1 MILIKLALLHK
12 NCIVPH
18 KLKFYLISRCI
29 SQFFPSE
36 AGNARDSIL
45 SSISSSDSL
54 CGFSLSVLWGQVNF
68 FMVAGQEKIVPQGQL
83 K

>member
-1 MILIKLALLHK
+1 MGELAVYYMILIKLAL
-12 NCIVPH
+12 N
-18 KLKFYLISRCI
+18 LKFYLTSRCI
-29 SQFFPSE
+29 SHFFPSK